1 MGLPCENCS
10 EHARTLIER
19 NFDKMDEICSG
30 KGKLFEFFV
39 KFHNYVRARYGN
51 PAMTVEDAYVIYAPE

>member
-1 MGLPCENCS
+1 
-10 EHARTLIER
+10 
-19 NFDKMDEICSG
+19 MDEICSG

-51 PAMTVEDAYVIYAPE
+51 PAMTVEDAYAIYAPE